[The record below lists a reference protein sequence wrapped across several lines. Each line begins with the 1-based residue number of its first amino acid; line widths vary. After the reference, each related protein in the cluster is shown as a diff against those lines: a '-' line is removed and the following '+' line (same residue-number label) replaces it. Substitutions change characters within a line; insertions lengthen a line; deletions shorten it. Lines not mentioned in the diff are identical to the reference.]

1 MAPSSVILL
10 QGGTLLLHN
19 ESNHIAPT
27 TADLLIIDSLI
38 SRIGPD
44 LLQHCPENTRVVDCR
59 DKIISPGFV
68 DTHRHLWQTQYK
80 GAHDD
85 HGLVPY
91 IPRGNFTATLWSPE
105 DLFWGSWPS
114 IDAGTTTVVDHS
126 HCNPTPDHPQAAIQA
141 LVSSGLRAV
150 YCFTPARR
158 LVSLAPLKVE
168 DDTFSEESLSIYRA
182 LAKAGPFGG
191 SGSGSGNGGD
201 GDGRV
206 HMGYANDSLYAPAD
220 VLKRFY
226 ADLRDPAHGRPAKV
240 ITSHALGGALTNTG
254 AGRGGP
260 TAVQVLHS
268 HGLLGPDVLLAHATS
283 PHDVDADL
291 YRASGACVS
300 STPNTELQMGLF
312 PVALRPDHYD
322 HASLGVDCHSWGVP
336 GIPGQMRMMLQ
347 AARFERGEWFASQ
360 GLWSRDTGFAAEQVF
375 NLGTLG
381 GARAAG
387 LQGEVGS
394 LKVGMKADILV
405 FDTDSPGMLAAAS
418 ENPVAAIVLH
428 SNPSDIEMVIVD
440 GVVRKEGGKLLDTR
454 VTAAPVEEKS
464 VVSPGTTLSW
474 KAVARK
480 ILDSQHSLKTRAK
493 GMDFEAD
500 EEVLID
506 MMHLSRETMVKGIH
520 SSSQSYLIQ
529 A

>member
-1 MAPSSVILL
+1 MAPSSAILL
-10 QGGTLLLHN
+10 QAGTLLLHN
-19 ESNHIAPT
+19 ESNHITPT

-38 SRIGPD
+38 SRID
-44 LLQHCPENTRVVDCR
+44 CPVNTRVVNCR

-105 DLFWGSWPS
+105 DLFWGELAGALESL
-114 IDAGTTTVVDHS
+114 DAGTTTVVDHS

-191 SGSGSGNGGD
+191 SGSGSGGE
-201 GDGRV
+201 DGRV
-206 HMGYANDSLYAPAD
+206 HMALLRGPA
-220 VLKRFY
+220 RPGPGPS
-226 ADLRDPAHGRPAKV
+226 RQAHHLPRAGRR
-240 ITSHALGGALTNTG
+240 LTNTG

-260 TAVQVLHS
+260 TAVQVLHA
-268 HGLLGPDVLLAHATS
+268 HGLLGPDVLLSHATS
-283 PHDVDADL
+283 PHDIDADL

-347 AARFERGEWFASQ
+347 AARFERGDWFASQ

-394 LKVGMKADILV
+394 LRVGMKADVLV
-405 FDTDSPGMLAAAS
+405 FDTDSPSMLAAAA

-440 GVVRKEGGKLLDTR
+440 GVVRKEGGKLCDTH
-454 VTAAPVEEKS
+454 VAAAPVEAKS
-464 VVSPGTTLSW
+464 AVPPGTTLSW
-474 KAVARK
+474 KQVARRV
-480 ILDSQHSLKTRAK
+480 LDSQLSLKTRAQ
-493 GMDFEAD
+493 GMDFEAN
-500 EEVLID
+500 EELLID
-506 MMHLSRETMVKGIH
+506 MMHLSRETMVKGIQ
-520 SSSQSYLIQ
+520 SSSHSHLIQ